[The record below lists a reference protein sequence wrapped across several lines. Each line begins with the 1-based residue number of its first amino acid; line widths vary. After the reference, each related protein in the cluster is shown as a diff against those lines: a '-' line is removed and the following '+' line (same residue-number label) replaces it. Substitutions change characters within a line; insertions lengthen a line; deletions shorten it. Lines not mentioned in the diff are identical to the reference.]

1 MQRFFV
7 ACSMRVI
14 VTFLCG
20 IYFSTLWGQ
29 TNDNFKPFPGDSAE
43 MYKFDL
49 YKNYFI
55 TDGEEYKQRTEL
67 VTGFKKLER
76 KFNEAVKSR
85 EKNIYPLIYE
95 YDTLGRKIGKHS
107 AYLSM
112 FAYIDLANPVYYMKM
127 DTFNR
132 QISPILNRIN
142 ESIASLPRSSITRNS
157 KTDPPGPDYS
167 FFYSQLHNNP
177 LRKLSENER
186 RIINEVTPNLTNW
199 QPRLFQTTS
208 RTIEFKPVKTAS
220 GTLSLPAN
228 LNQISNSSDRAVRKE
243 GYLNSLDG
251 IKSRREIFATLL
263 LETVGNRNKAAA
275 LAGFKDYPEQYYS
288 QRFLTRTDVNIL
300 LGMLKDSAYINK
312 RYENALFDNFKKIG
326 GIDTVFAWDRFMPD
340 PNAPTPRFTITE
352 ATTIILEATKPL
364 GNDYRVE
371 MSKLLDPRN
380 GRLDMVN
387 RPNRILRPGFSSG
400 SVGYNSVFFQGNYEG
415 FISDV
420 IIFGHEAGHAVQ
432 NMLMDK
438 NGVSSFYALG
448 ASYFTES
455 FAGFNEL
462 LITDYLYQKATT
474 KELKK
479 YYLSRFLDQATE
491 MFGTA
496 MDATYEQ
503 ILYDSIPAG
512 RINTTDQLESQ
523 MQKTG
528 AQFSIW
534 YQPYMKYEM
543 QWVNK
548 MQFVTNPM
556 YRINYVYSKLLA
568 LYYFNLY
575 QQNSKSF
582 IQQYND
588 LLRNGYDHEPDKIL
602 KQFLHISIRDKK
614 LVDLS
619 LQLINKKIEEY
630 ESLIK

>member
-1 MQRFFV
+1 
-7 ACSMRVI
+7 MRVL
-14 VTFLCG
+14 VTFLCSL
-20 IYFSTLWGQ
+20 YFSTLCGQ
-29 TNDNFKPFPGDSAE
+29 TNSSFKPFPGDSAD

-55 TDGEEYKQRTEL
+55 NDQEEYKQRTEL
-67 VTGFKKLER
+67 ITAFKKLER
-76 KFNEAVKSR
+76 KFNEAVRSV
-85 EKNIYPLIYE
+85 EKNIYHLIYE
-95 YDTLGRKIGKHS
+95 YDSLGRKIGKHS
-107 AYLSM
+107 AYIGM

-127 DTFNR
+127 DTFDR

-142 ESIASLPRSSITRNS
+142 EIIASLPGSSVTRTS
-157 KTDPPGPDYS
+157 KTDRPGPDYS
-167 FFYSQLHNNP
+167 FFYSQLQNDP
-177 LRKLSENER
+177 LRKLSASER
-186 RIINEVTPNLTNW
+186 RIISEVTPNLINW

-208 RTIEFKPVKTAS
+208 RTIEFKPVKTPN

-228 LNQISNSSDRAVRKE
+228 LNQIFNSSDRAVRKE
-243 GYLNSLDG
+243 GYLNNLEG
-251 IKSRREIFATLL
+251 IKSRREIFGMLL
-263 LETVGNRNKAAA
+263 LETVKNRNKAAA

-288 QRFLTRTDVNIL
+288 DRFLTRADVNTL

-312 RYENALFDNFKKIG
+312 RYEHALFENFRKIG
-326 GIDTVFAWDRFMPD
+326 GIDTVFAWDRYMPD
-340 PNAPTPRFTITE
+340 PNVPTPRFTITE
-352 ATTIILEATKPL
+352 ATNIILEATKTL
-364 GNDYRVE
+364 GNDYRIE
-371 MSKLLDPRN
+371 MSKLLDPTN

-400 SVGYNSVFFQGNYEG
+400 SVGYNSVFYQGNYEG
-415 FISDV
+415 YMSDV

-462 LITDYLYQKATT
+462 LITHYLYQKAAT

-479 YYLSRFLDQATE
+479 YYLSQFLEHATE
-491 MFGTA
+491 LFGSG
-496 MDATYEQ
+496 MDASYEQ
-503 ILYDSIPAG
+503 TLYDSIPAG
-512 RINTTDQLESQ
+512 KINSANDLETQ

-528 AQFSIW
+528 LQFSIW
-534 YQPYMKYEM
+534 YQPHIKYEM

-548 MQFVTNPM
+548 MQFVTNPL

-568 LYYFNLY
+568 LYYFSLY
-575 QQNSKSF
+575 QQDPGSF
-582 IQQYND
+582 VRQYNA
-588 LLRNGYDHEPDKIL
+588 LLRHGYDREPDKIL
-602 KQFLHISIRDKK
+602 QQFLNIRISDKK

-619 LQLINKKIEEY
+619 LQLINKKIDEY